1 MQNHSL
7 LLWLYSYLK
16 PHTTRIIIAIIAL
29 LISAASWLVLGQ
41 GLKYVIDDG
50 FVANNPTLL
59 NQMLLAVLGIAGI
72 GCIATYVRFYNMLW
86 LGERVSANIRNA
98 LYTQMVYLDR
108 EFYARNRTG
117 EVISRFTA
125 DTTLLQSIIG
135 MGLSMA
141 IRSTVSFV
149 GAFILMLFTSITLTV
164 TVILAIPFILLP
176 IKLLGKKV
184 RHYSQASQ
192 DKVADMSAH
201 IDQSLHG
208 IHTIQ
213 AYNKE
218 STDIASLHAKVE
230 QVMRTAESRIHYRAL
245 LVICIMAISI
255 CAVVFVAWM
264 GANAVF
270 TEQMT
275 AGSLTAFIF
284 YAVIAGGAVATI
296 SEVIGEIQKA
306 KGASVRIRELFDEPI
321 SLQYQV
327 TNNSAE
333 IKLPLVLGD
342 IAAEQPIV
350 SLQALCFTYL
360 QQSQPVLEDI
370 NLDIMVNQ
378 TVAIVGPSGAGK
390 STLMDVL
397 LGFYPPTQ
405 GVICLGEKSYAD
417 LSLGSIREMFALV
430 PQEPVIFAS
439 NIAQNIGF
447 GDQHASREAIVQAAK
462 LANAHDFIMA
472 LPEQYATQVG
482 ERGIKLSGGQKQ
494 RIAIARAFLAN
505 RPILLLDEATSAL
518 DAGSEQAVQEGIA
531 NLMQDRTTI
540 VIAHRLAT
548 VKHADVIV
556 VMERGQIVDSG
567 RHAELIK
574 RCELYRE
581 LAELQ
586 FIN

>member
-1 MQNHSL
+1 M
-7 LLWLYSYLK
+7 
-16 PHTTRIIIAIIAL
+16 AAL
-29 LISAASWLVLGQ
+29 LVSAASWLVLGQ
-41 GLKYVIDDG
+41 GLKYVIDEG
-50 FVANNPTLL
+50 FVANNPALL
-59 NQMLLAVLGIAGI
+59 NQMLLAVLGIAAV

-98 LYTQMVYLDR
+98 LYAQMIYLDR
-108 EFYARNRTG
+108 AFYARNRTG

-125 DTTLLQSIIG
+125 DTTLLQSVIG

-149 GAFILMLFTSITLTV
+149 GAFILMLFTSATLTGAV
-164 TVILAIPFILLP
+164 MLAIPFILLP

-184 RHYSQASQ
+184 RYYAQVSQ

-218 STDIASLHAKVE
+218 ASDVASLHSKIE
-230 QVMRTAESRIHYRAL
+230 QVMRAAESRIHYRAL

-270 TEQMT
+270 SGQMS

-306 KGASVRIRELFDEPI
+306 KGASIRIRELLDEPI
-321 SLQYQV
+321 ATQYFGGDNATGDTV
-327 TNNSAE
+327 PIKFDEGPTNT
-333 IKLPLVLGD
+333 PM
-342 IAAEQPIV
+342 V
-350 SLQALCFTYL
+350 SLKALSFSYPEKPQLALNT
-360 QQSQPVLEDI
+360 I
-370 NLDIMVNQ
+370 TLDILPNQ
-378 TVAIVGPSGAGK
+378 TIALVGPSGAGK
-390 STLMDVL
+390 STLMDML
-397 LGFYPPTQ
+397 LGFYPPTSGTISLAGRDYSQ
-405 GVICLGEKSYAD
+405 
-417 LSLGSIREMFALV
+417 LSLGSIRQSFALV
-430 PQEPVIFAS
+430 PQEPVIFATD
-439 NIAQNIGF
+439 IVQNIGF
-447 GDQHASREAIVQAAK
+447 GDATAAQADIENAAK
-462 LANAHDFIMA
+462 MANAHDFIMA
-472 LPEQYATQVG
+472 QPQGYHTQVG
-482 ERGIKLSGGQKQ
+482 ERGVKLSGGQKQ

-505 RPILLLDEATSAL
+505 RPILLLDEATASL
-518 DAGSEQAVQEGIA
+518 DAASEQAVQQGLRA
-531 NLMQDRTTI
+531 LMHGRTSV

-548 VKHADVIV
+548 VQHADVIV
-556 VMERGQIVDSG
+556 VLDNGGIVAQGTHQSLLAD
-567 RHAELIK
+567 
-574 RCELYRE
+574 CDLYRE

-586 FIN
+586 FID

>member
-1 MQNHSL
+1 MPHMPQSSL
-7 LLWLYSYLK
+7 LLWLYQFLK
-16 PHTTRIIIAIIAL
+16 PHQLRIFIAMFAL
-29 LISAASWLVLGQ
+29 LVSASSWLVLGQ
-41 GLKYVIDDG
+41 GIKLVVDRG
-50 FVANNPTLL
+50 FVANDEAFL
-59 NQMLLAVLGIAGI
+59 NQMLLAVVAITI
-72 GCIATYVRFYNMLW
+72 VGCVATYFRFYNMLW

-98 LYTQMVYLDR
+98 LYEQMLRLDMG
-108 EFYARNRTG
+108 FYNRNRTG
-117 EVISRFTA
+117 EVISRFTS
-125 DTTLLQSIIG
+125 DTTVLQSVIG

-141 IRSTVSFV
+141 IRSSVTFI
-149 GAFILMLFTSITLTV
+149 GAFILMLLTSVKLTGLV
-164 TVILAIPFILLP
+164 MLAIPFILLP

-184 RHYSQASQ
+184 RHYAQVSQ
-192 DKVADMSAH
+192 DRVADMSAH

-213 AYNKE
+213 AYTQE
-218 STDIASLHAKVE
+218 AYDVSSLHRKIE
-230 QVMRTAESRIHYRAL
+230 QVMGAAEQRIHYRAL
-245 LVICIMAISI
+245 LIICIMAISI
-255 CAVVFVAWM
+255 FAVVFVAWI
-264 GANAVF
+264 GATAVMSG
-270 TEQMT
+270 ELSP
-275 AGSLTAFIF
+275 GSLSAFIF
-284 YAVIAGGAVATI
+284 YAVMAGGAVATI

-306 KGASVRIRELFDEPI
+306 KGASARVRELLQEPVQIRE
-321 SLQYQV
+321 
-327 TNNSAE
+327 TM
-333 IKLPLVLGD
+333 
-342 IAAEQPIV
+342 QPGWVFSETI
-350 SLQALCFTYL
+350 
-360 QQSQPVLEDI
+360 EDI
-370 NLDIMVNQ
+370 LRLEAVSFRYQDIGEYALRNLNLAISAGQ

-390 STLMDVL
+390 STLMDL
-397 LGFYPPTQ
+397 LLDFYPPTS
-405 GVICLGEKSYAD
+405 GRITLTNTEYSK
-417 LSLGSIREMFALV
+417 LSQTQIRASFALV
-430 PQEPVIFAS
+430 AQDPVIFATDIS
-439 NIAQNIGF
+439 QNIGY

>member
-1 MQNHSL
+1 MPQSSL
-7 LLWLYSYLK
+7 LLWLYQFLK
-16 PHTTRIIIAIIAL
+16 PHQLRIFLAMFAL
-29 LISAASWLVLGQ
+29 LVSAGSWLVLGQ
-41 GLKYVIDDG
+41 GIKLVIDRG
-50 FVANNPTLL
+50 FVANDEAFL
-59 NQMLLAVLGIAGI
+59 NQMLLAVVAIAI
-72 GCIATYVRFYNMLW
+72 VGCVATYFRFYNMLW

-98 LYTQMVYLDR
+98 LYEQMLRLDMG
-108 EFYARNRTG
+108 FYSRNRTG
-117 EVISRFTA
+117 EVISRFTS
-125 DTTLLQSIIG
+125 DTTVLQSVIG

-141 IRSTVSFV
+141 IRSSVTFI
-149 GAFILMLFTSITLTV
+149 GAFILMLFTSVKLTGLV
-164 TVILAIPFILLP
+164 MLAIPFILLP

-184 RHYSQASQ
+184 RHYAQVSQ
-192 DKVADMSAH
+192 DRVADMSAH

-213 AYNKE
+213 AYTQE
-218 STDIASLHAKVE
+218 AYDVSSLHRKVE
-230 QVMRTAESRIHYRAL
+230 QVMGAAEQRIHYRAL
-245 LVICIMAISI
+245 LIICIMAISI
-255 CAVVFVAWM
+255 FAVVFVAWI
-264 GANAVF
+264 GATAVISG
-270 TEQMT
+270 ELSP
-275 AGSLTAFIF
+275 GSLSAFIF
-284 YAVIAGGAVATI
+284 YAVMAGGAVATI

-306 KGASVRIRELFDEPI
+306 KGASARVRELLQEPVQI
-321 SLQYQV
+321 RDTMQPGWVFSE
-327 TNNSAE
+327 T
-333 IKLPLVLGD
+333 IGD
-342 IAAEQPIV
+342 ILRLEGV
-350 SLQALCFTYL
+350 SFRYQDKGEYALR
-360 QQSQPVLEDI
+360 
-370 NLDIMVNQ
+370 NLNLSISAGQ

-390 STLMDVL
+390 STLMDL
-397 LGFYPPTQ
+397 LLDFYPPTS
-405 GVICLGEKSYAD
+405 GRIT
-417 LSLGSIREMFALV
+417 LSNTEYSKLSQTQIRASFALV
-430 PQEPVIFAS
+430 AQDPVIFATDIS
-439 NIAQNIGF
+439 QNIGY
-447 GDQHASREAIVQAAK
+447 GDHHASGETIVQAAK

-556 VMERGQIVDSG
+556 VMEHGQIVDSG